1 MALSMGVNLLRG
13 GNKKL
18 KPKKAIL
25 RVVKFILYVFI
36 PKRILKRQKE
46 AITSCNNL
54 YILR

>member
-25 RVVKFILYVFI
+25 KLVKFILYVFI